1 VVRGGIGLFC
11 DLGYGDV
18 GSAVIGFPYERLE
31 SINASPPLPFDLSY
45 PAFRPPPFSTAIGS
59 NVLSLSAV
67 DPNLRLPFTRQWN
80 AAVERVLG
88 ANQTLTAT
96 YVGSDGRRLVRQDL
110 VVPPL
115 LMSLGQGASVQA
127 TRNAG
132 YSHSNALQVHF
143 QRRMSHGLQALVSY
157 NLAKSSDLGSSDENG
172 LIAGSVTDIL
182 LPPLAPSDFDI
193 RQSIAGAISYQIP
206 IPSWGRASNAIL
218 KGWAVDGLVRVM
230 TAPPINVFT
239 REFSPSVWHL
249 HDPG

>member
-1 VVRGGIGLFC
+1 
-11 DLGYGDV
+11 
-18 GSAVIGFPYERLE
+18 
-31 SINASPPLPFDLSY
+31 
-45 PAFRPPPFSTAIGS
+45 
-59 NVLSLSAV
+59 
-67 DPNLRLPFTRQWN
+67 
-80 AAVERVLG
+80 
-88 ANQTLTAT
+88 
-96 YVGSDGRRLVRQDL
+96 
-110 VVPPL
+110 
-115 LMSLGQGASVQA
+115 
-127 TRNAG
+127 
-132 YSHSNALQVHF
+132 
-143 QRRMSHGLQALVSY
+143 MSHGLQALVSY

-172 LIAGSVTDIL
+172 LIAGSVTDIV